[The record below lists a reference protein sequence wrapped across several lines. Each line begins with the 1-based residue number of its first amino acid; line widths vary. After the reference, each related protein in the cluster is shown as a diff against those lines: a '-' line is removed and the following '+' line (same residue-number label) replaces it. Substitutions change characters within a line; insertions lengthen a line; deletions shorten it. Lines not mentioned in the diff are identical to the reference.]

1 MLKLKV
7 LNKWR
12 RVKSTIFASKYLWSG
27 SIKYQRCKY
36 LKIVLMYCHIW
47 SIACAFFWI
56 FLKRKTKL
64 NVLKNLWLTV
74 QGCDKRFTASALCK
88 LIREWFRHLNPLSTS
103 LEQYV
108 LIILQCPRVQQSILP
123 GKAGEEILHLTPSI
137 FSTKTVNNISQWEFI
152 VQCPTCSSIQSRY
165 FRIGVMHWKKQIK
178 TDFSLCGI
186 QPLSLYSRQDIL

>member
-1 MLKLKV
+1 MKESKKYNICLQIFVEWKYKV
-7 LNKWR
+7 SEVQVSQNC
-12 RVKSTIFASKYLWSG
+12 TY
-27 SIKYQRCKY
+27 
-36 LKIVLMYCHIW
+36 VLSHLINRMCL
-47 SIACAFFWI
+47 FWI

-88 LIREWFRHLNPLSTS
+88 LIREWFRHLNSLSTS